1 MCIMCISI
9 MHFDAIGVFRCFLLL
24 TNILCGEDLLAQKF
38 TCLFA
43 MQIKLNHGFN
53 FIIRLSK
60 ILHTMPQHDLH
71 WQNESIR
78 FLAMVSEV

>member
-1 MCIMCISI
+1 MCTLHFL
-9 MHFDAIGVFRCFLLL
+9 MHFDAIWLFRGFLLL
-24 TNILCGEDLLAQKF
+24 KNILFGEDDLAQKF

-43 MQIKLNHGFN
+43 VQIKLNHGFN
-53 FIIRLSK
+53 SIIRLSK
-60 ILHTMPQHDLH
+60 ISHTTPRRDLH